1 MCSGTCK
8 YIIMIE
14 VIMIEEG
21 LENKY
26 CTKTLNTCEVAE

>member
-8 YIIMIE
+8 YI
-14 VIMIEEG
+14 IMIEEG

-26 CTKTLNTCEVAE
+26 CTKTLDTCEVAE